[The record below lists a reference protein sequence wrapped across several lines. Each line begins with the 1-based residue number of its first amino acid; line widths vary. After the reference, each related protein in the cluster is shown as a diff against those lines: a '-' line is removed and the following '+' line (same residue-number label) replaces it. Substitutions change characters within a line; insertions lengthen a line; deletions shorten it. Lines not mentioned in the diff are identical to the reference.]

1 MTFLS
6 AFAWLIKG
14 ATMNDQILGKKI
26 DNILIE
32 WSSFPDKFSETVK
45 YIQEL
50 PETFLVTPPKF
61 IPINKLE
68 DDLFA
73 LFTYSKSSNA
83 RTVELRNLQS
93 DSSIHTWEIDG
104 FDNSHRRIIHPLLYP
119 DQSIVYASIGV
130 PGIFRINKD
139 SEKIWDQPKIISHH
153 SLNRDNN
160 NNIWLC
166 TYPTLNIKEPKYD
179 AQVIIDGR
187 KVGFIDNAIT
197 CLDFDNGSIVF
208 HRSLSRILKDNNL
221 ENILLK
227 ASKSSDPLHIND
239 IQPVLKSS
247 YYFQKGDLFISCK
260 NISTIFHYRPLG
272 NKIINII
279 EGPFQSQHDIDIIND
294 STISIFNNNTHT
306 KWQNEATEWTKTSSP
321 LRLGPFYSEIV
332 LYHLDDHSFSTEQKN
347 SMEANE
353 IYTFTE
359 GLSEKLGD
367 ETFFIEEQN
376 SGLLW
381 VLKNDEVIY
390 KNVLKSQYEGHHH
403 LPNWTRIIKN

>member
-1 MTFLS
+1 M
-6 AFAWLIKG
+6 
-14 ATMNDQILGKKI
+14 
-26 DNILIE
+26 
-32 WSSFPDKFSETVK
+32 
-45 YIQEL
+45 
-50 PETFLVTPPKF
+50 
-61 IPINKLE
+61 
-68 DDLFA
+68 
-73 LFTYSKSSNA
+73 
-83 RTVELRNLQS
+83 
-93 DSSIHTWEIDG
+93 
-104 FDNSHRRIIHPLLYP
+104 
-119 DQSIVYASIGV
+119 
-130 PGIFRINKD
+130 
-139 SEKIWDQPKIISHH
+139 
-153 SLNRDNN
+153 
-160 NNIWLC
+160 
-166 TYPTLNIKEPKYD
+166 
-179 AQVIIDGR
+179 
-187 KVGFIDNAIT
+187 
-197 CLDFDNGSIVF
+197 
-208 HRSLSRILKDNNL
+208 
-221 ENILLK
+221 
-227 ASKSSDPLHIND
+227 
-239 IQPVLKSS
+239 LKSS